1 MFLRNDEDTVCALS
15 TAPGLGGIAVIRI
28 SGSQSA
34 LVTRGLCAFLP
45 LKPESHRVYYGHLVD
60 PQTKEELDEVLLTYF
75 AHGRSFTGEETIE
88 ISCHGGTTVSS
99 RILDALIKSG
109 ARLAERGEFTYRS
122 FMNGK
127 IDLVQAESILQLIES
142 QSNRAAKL
150 AYRQLRGDFSTQ
162 LKWIE
167 DHLIW
172 VLANLEANIDFAA
185 EDIEVAAENILLERL
200 SVALSSVDKLLET
213 YSKGRLI
220 RDGLEVA
227 LVGEPNVGKSSLLNY
242 ILEEDRAIVTEI
254 PGTTRD
260 FVEGRLSVGG
270 HAVSFIDTAGL
281 RETTDVVEKHGI
293 EKTNEILNRAD
304 LVFYVFDSSQP
315 FSRDCLNV
323 LTPEV
328 LKKTVLIL
336 NKIDVAA
343 GEFLQPGFIQNLMQ
357 TSCIQ
362 TSALKKMGRA
372 EMLAKVES
380 ILADQLFEDST
391 VVMNARHFELLEKMR
406 GSLDRSRSQ
415 FKENASPEFIAFE
428 LQDALHA
435 IHEILGKKFDDQVMD
450 RVFKEFCL
458 GK

>member
-1 MFLRNDEDTVCALS
+1 MFLKRDDDTICALS
-15 TAPGLGGIAVIRI
+15 TAPGLGGIAVLRI

-45 LKPESHRVYYGHLVD
+45 SKLESHRVYYGHLVD
-60 PQTKEELDEVLLTYF
+60 PQTKEELDEVLVTFF

-99 RILDALIKSG
+99 RILDALIKAG
-109 ARLAERGEFTYRS
+109 ARLAERGEFTYRA

-150 AYRQLRGDFSTQ
+150 AYRQLRGDFSAQ

-167 DHLIW
+167 DHMIW

-185 EDIEVAAENILLERL
+185 EDIEVASENILIDRL
-200 SVALSSVDKLLET
+200 NLTIDSVNKLLQT

-227 LVGEPNVGKSSLLNY
+227 LVGAPNVGKSSLLNY

-260 FVEGRLSVGG
+260 FVEGRISVGG

-281 RETTDVVEKHGI
+281 RETSDLVEKRGI

-304 LVFYVFDSSQP
+304 LVFYVFDSSEP
-315 FSRDCLNV
+315 FSRDCLST
-323 LTPEV
+323 LTPDV
-328 LKKTVLIL
+328 LKKTILIL
-336 NKIDVAA
+336 NKMDVAT
-343 GEFLQPGFIQNLMQ
+343 GEFTQPEFIQNLLQ
-357 TSCIQ
+357 TPCIQ
-362 TSALKKMGRA
+362 TSALKKLGRT
-372 EMLAKVES
+372 EILQKVEGV
-380 ILADQLFEDST
+380 LADQLFEDST
-391 VVMNARHFELLEKMR
+391 IVMNARHFELLEKMR
-406 GSLDRSRSQ
+406 ESLERSSNQ

>member
-1 MFLRNDEDTVCALS
+1 MLLKKDGDTICALS
-15 TAPGLGGIAVIRI
+15 TAPGLGGIAVLRV

-34 LVTRGLCAFLP
+34 LVTRGLCPFLP
-45 LKPESHRVYYGHLVD
+45 SALESHRVYYGHLLD
-60 PQTKEELDEVLLTYF
+60 PQTKQELDEVLVTYF

-88 ISCHGGTTVSS
+88 ISCHGGTTVPSQ
-99 RILDALIKSG
+99 ILDALIKAG
-109 ARLAERGEFTYRS
+109 ARLADRGEFTYRA

-142 QSNRAAKL
+142 QSSRAARL
-150 AYRQLRGDFSTQ
+150 AYRQLRGDFSSQ
-162 LKWIE
+162 LKWVE

-185 EDIEVAAENILLERL
+185 EDIEVAATGSLLERL
-200 SVALSSVDKLLET
+200 DKAIGSVEKLLQT

-227 LVGEPNVGKSSLLNY
+227 LVGAPNVGKSSLLNY

-260 FVEGRLSVGG
+260 FVEGRISVGG
-270 HAVSFIDTAGL
+270 HAVSFVDTAGL
-281 RETTDVVEKHGI
+281 RETSDIVEKHGI

-315 FSRDCLNV
+315 FSRECLDI
-323 LTPEV
+323 LTPEI

-336 NKIDVAA
+336 NKSDVAV
-343 GEFLQPGFIQNLMQ
+343 GELASPDFIQKLMQ
-357 TSCIQ
+357 TPVIA
-362 TSALKKMGRA
+362 TSALKKIGRA
-372 EMLAKVES
+372 ELLQKVETV
-380 ILADQLFEDST
+380 LTDQLFEDST
-391 VVMNARHFELLEKMR
+391 VVMNARHYELLEKMH
-406 GSLDRSRSQ
+406 GSMVRSRNQ
-415 FKENASPEFIAFE
+415 IQEQASPEFIAFE
-428 LQDALHA
+428 LQDALYA